1 MKDKL
6 CPIVLGLDLG
16 TSGVRV
22 VAVEAQGYLIAQS
35 SHAYPLATPRPSWT
49 EQNPADW
56 VQASIAALQDIA
68 LQLPN
73 AEIVALG
80 LYDERFDRYQQS
92 YYALKTDP
100 SSNVNSMKLFHCI
113 ISVFCHPSCQF

>member
-6 CPIVLGLDLG
+6 CPIILGLDLG

-49 EQNPADW
+49 EQNPTDW

-100 SSNVNSMKLFHCI
+100 
-113 ISVFCHPSCQF
+113 